1 MRKNRLIRIGK
12 WFAGI
17 VGGLFL
23 LITLLLWLFKDDII
37 NMVIKEANA
46 YLSAEVNVAEVDLV
60 FWETFPDLSV
70 DFKNVFIKDA
80 CDGSNNLDTLL
91 YSDLIRLRF
100 NPMDI
105 WRENYTLKKLEVGKG
120 TLQLK
125 IDSLGE
131 NNYDIIRDSKSEGT
145 EEFELNLKQVEFT
158 NFRLT
163 YTNAATDQIYS
174 TSIHHM
180 TLNGALSSR
189 KFTTDATT
197 HLRVVEARSGKIKLI
212 QNQEAILDLRLNVDL
227 DSGKYIIPTSTV
239 YISNLPFNFD
249 CSVDSAS
256 YALNLSG
263 KNISIEDAANNLAL
277 DETEEVK
284 KFSGSGKVLFNLSI
298 TGGMSSTEP
307 AKINC
312 DFGVSEATLTD
323 PSSNITLRKIVIEGE
338 YSNTLGPKKEFLALR
353 KVYFDTRGGPFKG
366 KLKITEF
373 DEPLIRGEAN
383 GFLNLSVIHRLFRL
397 KKFKELS
404 GKANV
409 SARFSIKAKP
419 TLSNEFE
426 YELQKCSGE
435 FLPHEMN
442 IQLDDDRRVYR
453 NINGKI
459 YLRDDKIGL
468 DDITCNLGKSD
479 FRINGA
485 FVKLVEYLSGRHPL
499 ETSIEMESDFIDVS
513 DLGSST
519 VEDKIDL
526 PREFMLP
533 NDINGKVYL
542 DVKKLSYRKH
552 LFFDIMGNM
561 VIGKRL
567 LTFDRINLK
576 NAGAELKGD
585 LRIEERSPE
594 IFHVTTN
601 AATRNIDMQ
610 KLFLEWNNFEQTVIM
625 SDNIS
630 GKAQASVRLSAPF
643 DLRNGILY
651 SGIVAEAGL
660 KLENGKLKGVDAF
673 KEITSSLKE
682 SSVRLA
688 LGKENINAFE
698 KKLLNLDFETL
709 ENSIIIRDGM
719 IIIPEMSVHSSALDI
734 ELSGKHTFENKID
747 YRFGFR
753 FRDLKQKK
761 ESEFGEILDDGTGF
775 KVFMRMFGDLDDP
788 NIEWDNN
795 ARKEEAKENREQE
808 KQNAKAILK
817 TEFGLFKNDTTV
829 NEYIPDKR
837 PKEQLIIHFDP
848 ENAVDTIM
856 EENIP
861 KRDTKLRKFIKKLE
875 KEKEAEKKVEFEID
889 N

>member
-1 MRKNRLIRIGK
+1 M
-12 WFAGI
+12 
-17 VGGLFL
+17 
-23 LITLLLWLFKDDII
+23 
-37 NMVIKEANA
+37 
-46 YLSAEVNVAEVDLV
+46 
-60 FWETFPDLSV
+60 
-70 DFKNVFIKDA
+70 
-80 CDGSNNLDTLL
+80 
-91 YSDLIRLRF
+91 
-100 NPMDI
+100 
-105 WRENYTLKKLEVGKG
+105 
-120 TLQLK
+120 
-125 IDSLGE
+125 
-131 NNYDIIRDSKSEGT
+131 
-145 EEFELNLKQVEFT
+145 
-158 NFRLT
+158 
-163 YTNAATDQIYS
+163 
-174 TSIHHM
+174 
-180 TLNGALSSR
+180 
-189 KFTTDATT
+189 
-197 HLRVVEARSGKIKLI
+197 
-212 QNQEAILDLRLNVDL
+212 
-227 DSGKYIIPTSTV
+227 
-239 YISNLPFNFD
+239 
-249 CSVDSAS
+249 
-256 YALNLSG
+256 
-263 KNISIEDAANNLAL
+263 
-277 DETEEVK
+277 
-284 KFSGSGKVLFNLSI
+284 
-298 TGGMSSTEP
+298 
-307 AKINC
+307 
-312 DFGVSEATLTD
+312 
-323 PSSNITLRKIVIEGE
+323 
-338 YSNTLGPKKEFLALR
+338 
-353 KVYFDTRGGPFKG
+353 
-366 KLKITEF
+366 
-373 DEPLIRGEAN
+373 
-383 GFLNLSVIHRLFRL
+383 
-397 KKFKELS
+397 
-404 GKANV
+404 
-409 SARFSIKAKP
+409 
-419 TLSNEFE
+419 
-426 YELQKCSGE
+426 
-435 FLPHEMN
+435 
-442 IQLDDDRRVYR
+442 
-453 NINGKI
+453 
-459 YLRDDKIGL
+459 
-468 DDITCNLGKSD
+468 
-479 FRINGA
+479 
-485 FVKLVEYLSGRHPL
+485 EYLSGRHPL

-552 LFFDIMGNM
+552 LFLDIMGNM

-719 IIIPEMSVHSSALDI
+719 IIIPEMSVHSSALDM

>member
-1 MRKNRLIRIGK
+1 
-12 WFAGI
+12 
-17 VGGLFL
+17 
-23 LITLLLWLFKDDII
+23 
-37 NMVIKEANA
+37 
-46 YLSAEVNVAEVDLV
+46 
-60 FWETFPDLSV
+60 
-70 DFKNVFIKDA
+70 
-80 CDGSNNLDTLL
+80 
-91 YSDLIRLRF
+91 
-100 NPMDI
+100 
-105 WRENYTLKKLEVGKG
+105 
-120 TLQLK
+120 
-125 IDSLGE
+125 
-131 NNYDIIRDSKSEGT
+131 
-145 EEFELNLKQVEFT
+145 
-158 NFRLT
+158 
-163 YTNAATDQIYS
+163 
-174 TSIHHM
+174 
-180 TLNGALSSR
+180 
-189 KFTTDATT
+189 
-197 HLRVVEARSGKIKLI
+197 
-212 QNQEAILDLRLNVDL
+212 
-227 DSGKYIIPTSTV
+227 
-239 YISNLPFNFD
+239 
-249 CSVDSAS
+249 
-256 YALNLSG
+256 
-263 KNISIEDAANNLAL
+263 
-277 DETEEVK
+277 
-284 KFSGSGKVLFNLSI
+284 
-298 TGGMSSTEP
+298 
-307 AKINC
+307 
-312 DFGVSEATLTD
+312 
-323 PSSNITLRKIVIEGE
+323 
-338 YSNTLGPKKEFLALR
+338 
-353 KVYFDTRGGPFKG
+353 
-366 KLKITEF
+366 
-373 DEPLIRGEAN
+373 
-383 GFLNLSVIHRLFRL
+383 
-397 KKFKELS
+397 
-404 GKANV
+404 
-409 SARFSIKAKP
+409 
-419 TLSNEFE
+419 
-426 YELQKCSGE
+426 
-435 FLPHEMN
+435 
-442 IQLDDDRRVYR
+442 
-453 NINGKI
+453 
-459 YLRDDKIGL
+459 
-468 DDITCNLGKSD
+468 
-479 FRINGA
+479 
-485 FVKLVEYLSGRHPL
+485 
-499 ETSIEMESDFIDVS
+499 MESDFIDVS

-594 IFHVTTN
+594 IFNVTTN